1 MISEGGGFF
10 VTLFSVP
17 AGGTVVIVV
26 EIIAM
31 GPTVVRVG
39 AETGLPSFVF
49 CFLLRWVSEENLLV
63 EGRGDPDLP
72 PKAAEFFAVSDDF
85 DQHDSGRRY
94 LYGATDGSG
103 RWMERQECNTKRN
116 VYATENGGTVV
127 WWRRR
132 RRQRQRRRQRRKGK
146 LAQISRK

>member
-1 MISEGGGFF
+1 MIGESGGFF

-72 PKAAEFFAVSDDF
+72 PKAADFFAVSKDLYRQGSD
-85 DQHDSGRRY
+85 GRY
-94 LYGATDGSG
+94 MYG
-103 RWMERQECNTKRN
+103 
-116 VYATENGGTVV
+116 YVV
-127 WWRRR
+127 PV
-132 RRQRQRRRQRRKGK
+132 
-146 LAQISRK
+146 